1 MPAIPPSSS
10 VEVQPGQALGPIALK
25 ASLYSTLSTLL
36 HHRSTFPR
44 LNTSFNSANPVS
56 NPLFIELETNGVR
69 LRFDGESQHLE
80 LIEVTEFGKLGF
92 LYNDNTLRF
101 PTLTVSTNSFCSR
114 ASPPSFRSVSRIF
127 GPTSAGELI
136 PATPTL
142 AACYILSWP
151 GIAFKFPVPANTPS
165 TASDKDL
172 LNLFHKSDPP
182 CLATSLVIF
191 DAGSW
196 TEMRRR
202 LSSKKRA
209 KRKGPGGDDERVFV
223 AEIIAN
229 ERISLVFE
237 GGRSV
242 ALVYGVFTA
251 QDAITLIG
259 PPDDLFTKSDT
270 RLNIHTSS
278 RRDEIETGPL
288 SEGAQPPI
296 SRC

>member
-1 MPAIPPSSS
+1 MTTPSGSHS
-10 VEVQPGQALGPIALK
+10 P
-25 ASLYSTLSTLL
+25 
-36 HHRSTFPR
+36 HHSRS
-44 LNTSFNSANPVS
+44 A
-56 NPLFIELETNGVR
+56 
-69 LRFDGESQHLE
+69 
-80 LIEVTEFGKLGF
+80 
-92 LYNDNTLRF
+92 
-101 PTLTVSTNSFCSR
+101 TNSLCSR

-136 PATPTL
+136 PATSTSQ
-142 AACYILSWP
+142 ACYILSWP
-151 GIAFKFPVPANTPS
+151 GIAFKFPIPPNTPS

-172 LNLFHKSDPP
+172 LNLFHKTDPP

-209 KRKGPGGDDERVFV
+209 KRKALGGQGDEERVLF
-223 AEIIAN
+223 AEIVPN
-229 ERISLVFE
+229 ERISVVFE
-237 GGRSV
+237 GGKNV

-270 RLNIHTSS
+270 RLNIHTAS

-288 SEGAQPPI
+288 SEGPPPPPI
-296 SRC
+296 SEGV